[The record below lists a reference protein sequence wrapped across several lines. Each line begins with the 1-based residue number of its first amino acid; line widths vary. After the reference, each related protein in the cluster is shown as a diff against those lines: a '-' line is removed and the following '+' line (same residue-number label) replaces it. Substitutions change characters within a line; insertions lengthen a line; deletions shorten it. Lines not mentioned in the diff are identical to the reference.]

1 MYYLNQE
8 VLRSRYHQFT
18 QFNILDQLEPIY
30 QSLKFSLES
39 RDRNTFFQEKVQQQP
54 DCFQVNPI
62 YGFSQQAN
70 EIYSSY
76 GQPTQ
81 ICFYM
86 HRQKRYLM
94 IGTQQSVIICI
105 EVVNGRVESIQAILN
120 AGERQSRYGSVL
132 AIQCWEKYMLVG
144 FERGDIQLYEVGRK
158 WERLHHE
165 SKLHSGKV
173 MQVLFI
179 PSSTIEALS
188 LDENGV
194 IYKHAFTVMTVMDKY
209 IVSHSK
215 DKIYKNGKIYH
226 IKRSTQQPKQKQ
238 SSWWDNAKSIFKKEE
253 EVNEYI
259 DPSVKH
265 SSDTDGQLTKFALDI
280 KLMPEIMTQ
289 QLNQNIQQV
298 VIVAVLYSNRVEIL
312 KFYKGSL
319 KCEIV
324 YTLKRNTFSIDLPQQ
339 DNTESGEL
347 SWGEGYFEKSY
358 QNAKLLCIRWGDI
371 FHLVKCMNI
380 EDELEIVEGAVY
392 KMQKEKGNI
401 IKSSFLTNNII
412 YAFSDS
418 NWVALIH
425 TTQFQFAKQDDG
437 IVILESKTRMLSKE
451 EIEPQVAEISV
462 SYEGPNIPCQVQI
475 YENGIVSLRKNNIL
489 IERLQTW
496 SEYLEDLIEKNQWE
510 KAMHQGMLIYQGQI
524 KILSEIASSLSA
536 RQEQMSQMFQK
547 IAFTHIMFALKPLD
561 IPLSQLEKENKIKK
575 TIEFLLRVDNMTYA
589 LVVLK
594 DFFKDIQQMKL
605 YFTCL
610 DPFIKNKQIAVI
622 PESFFVDYV
631 NFYQNDKE
639 MIQQLI
645 LQLDLHQQEPTLLIK
660 VCMDYH
666 LYKAMIYLCTKQG
679 DFITG
684 LMKLMDLWENKYQS
698 EQKEQCHIEKEK
710 LRKFRIKLGYNILA
724 YVRMCVKGINILG
737 ERVPHN
743 IYFDML
749 RGLVSFI
756 FNTEN
761 LKLFILIDIRL
772 SLQLLL
778 QFMQHHIYTNIKLV
792 TLPEIKFQII
802 NHVPEILKL
811 MLSSIENTREDIK
824 IQEHYQLI
832 YNEKT
837 QQYHQINLTEQLNY
851 FLLFYSELL
860 IQFPLQFTK
869 QFKEKLFLDL
879 LSPSYFETLKQY
891 NYNNQETDPIYLESY
906 EVNKNAYLIHMYDT
920 SQINDISLVFN
931 GSIPYPEFHAFLI
944 YKQNDYITCIS
955 NYFQM
960 QNSMMKRN
968 VFEVIERLLM
978 YSNSQLLMQ
987 LQEFII
993 ENCNTL
999 MNISQQYTNRIFK
1012 EYFHD
1017 LKLQMQIIQKLEKT
1031 PENQLH
1037 YLKQYIKNE
1046 KASDS
1051 IRLLYLELL
1060 CQRSPKEVLKNVQ
1073 NGDFPLDDAMAI
1085 CEKYKVYNAAAYLLQ
1100 KNGAIQKA
1108 LDMLT
1113 LLFINRLKDCHKSFA
1128 RSKTI
1133 SEIDQEEI
1141 FEKLNY
1147 IIDLCSKIED
1157 DGYWF
1162 QFLDSFFK
1170 QHKLEQ
1176 LTDLKV
1182 PESLRKLHGD
1192 IVSEVFLAMSKCIEL
1207 DRLLNKMNQHYGS
1220 IPLRVF
1226 LKTNKSIQEKFAFEL
1241 PSYNIAMQQ
1250 TDITYKTLNQ
1260 KLFQQMNQGVC
1271 VDRFCGECNDRIT
1284 KCTKAVAFQCGHSY
1298 HQECYIELHGNNQKS
1313 FNSLKLKNQKVFQE
1327 CFICLDN
1334 NEKYISHLIV
1344 QASLKRLKFDFDKYL
1359 HKQANVVPE
1368 SKQVI
1373 VQYDKIEQ
1381 REKAIKKL
1389 KQDDFNKLY
1398 IRESSLNWKNW

>member
-1 MYYLNQE
+1 MYYLNYE
-8 VLRSRYHQFT
+8 VLRSRYQQFT
-18 QFNILDQLEPIY
+18 HFNILDQLDPIY
-30 QSLKFSLES
+30 QSLKLSLES
-39 RDRNTFFQEKVQQQP
+39 NDRNTFFQEKVQQQP

-62 YGFSQQAN
+62 YGFTQQAN
-70 EIYSSY
+70 ELYSSY

-81 ICFYM
+81 LCFYM

-94 IGTQQSVIICI
+94 IGTQHSVIICI
-105 EVVNGRVESIQAILN
+105 EVVNGRIESIQAILN
-120 AGERQSRYGSVL
+120 AGERQSRYGPVL
-132 AIQCWEKYMLVG
+132 SIQCWEKYMLVG
-144 FERGDIQLYEVGRK
+144 FERGDVQLYEVGRK

-165 SKLHSGKV
+165 SQLHSGKV
-173 MQVLFI
+173 VSVLFI
-179 PSSTIEALS
+179 PSPMIEALS
-188 LDENGV
+188 LDEHGI
-194 IYKHAFTVMTVMDKY
+194 IYKHSFTVMTVMDKY

-226 IKRSTQQPKQKQ
+226 IKRNPQQSKQKQ
-238 SSWWDNAKSIFKKEE
+238 SSWWNNAKSIFKKDEE
-253 EVNEYI
+253 PNQHI
-259 DPSVKH
+259 DPSIKH
-265 SSDTDGQLTKFALDI
+265 SSDTDGQQTKFALDI
-280 KLMPEIMTQ
+280 KLMPETMAQ
-289 QLNQNIQQV
+289 QLNQNVQSL
-298 VIVAVLYSNRVEIL
+298 VIAALLYFNRVEII

-324 YTLKRNTFSIDLPQQ
+324 YTLKRYTFSLDTPQNENN
-339 DNTESGEL
+339 DNGEL
-347 SWGEGYFEKSY
+347 SWGDGYFQKSY

-380 EDELEIVEGAVY
+380 EEELEIVEGAVY
-392 KMQKEKGNI
+392 KMEKTQGNI

-412 YAFSDS
+412 YIFSDS

-425 TTQFQFAKQDDG
+425 TTQFQFPKQDHE
-437 IVILESKTRMLSKE
+437 ILNFEPKTRMLSKE
-451 EIEPQVAEISV
+451 EVEPQTAEISI
-462 SYEGPNIPCQVQI
+462 SYEGPSKPCQVQI

-489 IERLQTW
+489 LERLQTW
-496 SEYLEDLIEKNQWE
+496 NEYLDDLIEKNQWE

-561 IPLSQLEKENKIKK
+561 VPLSQQEKENKIKK

-631 NFYQNDKE
+631 SFYQNEKE
-639 MIQQLI
+639 MIQQLV

-684 LMKLMDLWENKYQS
+684 LMKLMDLWENKCQL
-698 EQKEQCHIEKEK
+698 EQKEHNNIEKEK
-710 LRKFRIKLGYNILA
+710 LRQFRIKLGYNILA

-743 IYFDML
+743 VYFDML

-756 FNTEN
+756 FNAEN
-761 LKLFILIDIRL
+761 LKQFILIDIRL
-772 SLQLLL
+772 SLQLLI
-778 QFMQHHIYTNIKLV
+778 QFMQHHIYTNIKSA
-792 TLPEIKFQII
+792 TLPVAKFEII
-802 NHVPEILKL
+802 NHVPDILKL
-811 MLSSIENTREDIK
+811 MLSSIQNTREEIK
-824 IQEHYQLI
+824 NQENYQI
-832 YNEKT
+832 IFDEKT
-837 QQYHQINLTEQLNY
+837 KRYHQISLSEQLNY
-851 FLLFYSELL
+851 FLLFYSQMLM
-860 IQFPLQFTK
+860 QFPNQLTK
-869 QFKEKLFLDL
+869 EFKVKLFKDL

-891 NYNNQETDPIYLESY
+891 NFNDQESDPIYLESY
-906 EVNKNAYLIHMYDT
+906 EVNKNAYLIHIFDT
-920 SQINDISLVFN
+920 SHLNDV
-931 GSIPYPEFHAFLI
+931 SIFLNESIQYPEFYAFLVF
-944 YKQNDYITCIS
+944 KQQDYITCIS

-960 QNSMMKRN
+960 QNSVMKRN
-968 VFEVIERLLM
+968 VFEVIERLLIHCDEKFLQ
-978 YSNSQLLMQ
+978 N

-993 ENCNTL
+993 ENCDKL
-999 MNISQQYTNRIFK
+999 MTISQQNTSRIFK

-1017 LKLQMQIIQKLEKT
+1017 TKLQMQIIQKLEKT
-1031 PENQLH
+1031 PQNQLH
-1037 YLKQYIKNE
+1037 YLKQYIKTE

-1060 CQRSPKEVLKNVQ
+1060 CQRAPKEVLKDVQ
-1073 NGDFPLDDAMAI
+1073 NGDFPLDDALAI
-1085 CEKYKVYNAAAYLLQ
+1085 CEKYKVYNAAAFLLQ

-1113 LLFINRLKDCHKSFA
+1113 LLFVSRLKECHKSFA

-1133 SEIDQEEI
+1133 SEVDAEEI

-1157 DGYWF
+1157 DEYWF

-1207 DRLLNKMNQHYGS
+1207 EKLLSKMNHHYGS

-1226 LKTNKSIQEKFAFEL
+1226 FRTNKSIQEKFAFEL

-1250 TDITYKTLNQ
+1250 TDVTYKSLNQ
-1260 KLFQQMNQGVC
+1260 KLFKQMNQGVC

-1298 HQECYIELHGNNQKS
+1298 HQECYIELHGSNQKS

-1327 CFICLDN
+1327 CFICLEN
-1334 NEKYISHLIV
+1334 NEKYIAHLII
-1344 QASLKRLKFDFDKYL
+1344 QASLKKLKFDFDKYI
-1359 HKQANVVPE
+1359 HRQANVVPE
-1368 SKQVI
+1368 SKQIV
-1373 VQYDKIEQ
+1373 VQYDKTER

-1389 KQDDFNKLY
+1389 KQDDFNKMY
-1398 IRESSLNWKNW
+1398 IRENSLDWQNW

>member
-1 MYYLNQE
+1 MYYLNYE
-8 VLRSRYHQFT
+8 VLRSRYQQFT
-18 QFNILDQLEPIY
+18 QFNILEQLESIY
-30 QSLKFSLES
+30 QSLKLSLES
-39 RDRNTFFQEKVQQQP
+39 RDRNTFFQDKVQQQP

-62 YGFSQQAN
+62 YGFAQQAN
-70 EIYSSY
+70 ELYGSY

-81 ICFYM
+81 LCFYM
-86 HRQKRYLM
+86 HRQKRFLM
-94 IGTQQSVIICI
+94 IGTQHSVIICI

-120 AGERQSRYGSVL
+120 AGERQTRYGSVL

-173 MQVLFI
+173 VQVLFI

-188 LDENGV
+188 LDEHGV

-209 IVSHSK
+209 IVTHSK

-226 IKRSTQQPKQKQ
+226 IKRNPQQPKQKQ
-238 SSWWDNAKSIFKKEE
+238 SSWWNNAKNIFKKDE
-253 EVNEYI
+253 EVSELT
-259 DPSVKH
+259 DPSVRH

-280 KLMPEIMTQ
+280 KLMPEAMTQ

-298 VIVAVLYSNRVEIL
+298 VIAAVLYSNRVEIL

-324 YTLKRNTFSIDLPQQ
+324 YTLKRNTFSIDTPQQ

-347 SWGEGYFEKSY
+347 SWGEGYFQKSY
-358 QNAKLLCIRWGDI
+358 QNAKLLCIRWGDL

-392 KMQKEKGNI
+392 KMEKEKGNI

-437 IVILESKTRMLSKE
+437 IVILEPKSRMLSKE
-451 EIEPQVAEISV
+451 DVEPQTAEISV
-462 SYEGPNIPCQVQI
+462 SYEGPSKPCQVQI

-496 SEYLEDLIEKNQWE
+496 NEYLEDLIEKNQWE

-561 IPLSQLEKENKIKK
+561 IPLSQQEKENKIKK
-575 TIEFLLRVDNMTYA
+575 TIEFLLRVDNMSYA

-684 LMKLMDLWENKYQS
+684 LMKLMNLWENKCQS
-698 EQKEQCHIEKEK
+698 EQREHCNIEKEK
-710 LRKFRIKLGYNILA
+710 LRQFRIKLGYNILA

-761 LKLFILIDIRL
+761 LKQFILIDIRL
-772 SLQLLL
+772 SLQLLM
-778 QFMQHHIYTNIKLV
+778 QFMQHHIYTNIKSA
-792 TLPEIKFQII
+792 TLPGIKFEII
-802 NHVPEILKL
+802 DHVPEILKL
-811 MLSSIENTREDIK
+811 MLSAIENTRQEIK
-824 IQEHYQLI
+824 TQEHYQMI
-832 YNEKT
+832 YNDKT
-837 QQYHQINLTEQLNY
+837 QQYQQINLAEQLNH
-851 FLLFYSELL
+851 FLLFYSQLL
-860 IQFPLQFTK
+860 MQFPTQLTQ
-869 QFKEKLFLDL
+869 QFKEKLFIDL
-879 LSPSYFETLKQY
+879 LSPSYFQTLKQY
-891 NYNNQETDPIYLESY
+891 NFNTQDLDPIYLESY
-906 EVNKNAYLIHMYDT
+906 EVNKNAYLIHIYDT
-920 SQINDISLVFN
+920 SQLNDIPLVFDE
-931 GSIPYPEFHAFLI
+931 STQYPEFRAFLI
-944 YKQNDYITCIS
+944 YKQKDYFACIQDYFLMS
-955 NYFQM
+955 N
-960 QNSMMKRN
+960 SIMKRN
-968 VFEVIERLLM
+968 VFEVVERLLIH
-978 YSNSQLLMQ
+978 SDEQFLMH

-993 ENCNTL
+993 DNCDAL
-999 MNISQQYTNRIFK
+999 MTISQQYTNRIFK

-1017 LKLQMQIIQKLEKT
+1017 VELQRKIIQKLEKT
-1031 PENQLH
+1031 PQNQLH

-1060 CQRSPKEVLKNVQ
+1060 CQRAPKEVLKDVQ
-1073 NGDFPLDDAMAI
+1073 NGDFPLDDALAI
-1085 CEKYKVYNAAAYLLQ
+1085 CEKHKVYNAAAYLLQ

-1113 LLFINRLKDCHKSFA
+1113 LLFINRLKDSHKSFA

-1133 SEIDQEEI
+1133 SEADSEDI

-1176 LTDLKV
+1176 LTDVKV
-1182 PESLRKLHGD
+1182 PEILRKLHGD

-1207 DRLLNKMNQHYGS
+1207 EKLLNKMHQHYGS

-1226 LKTNKSIQEKFAFEL
+1226 LKTNQSIQEKFAFEL
-1241 PSYNIAMQQ
+1241 PSYNIAMRQ
-1250 TDITYKTLNQ
+1250 TDVTYKALNK

-1284 KCTKAVAFQCGHSY
+1284 KCTKAVAFQCGHSF

-1327 CFICLDN
+1327 CFICLEN
-1334 NEKYISHLIV
+1334 NEKYIAHLVI
-1344 QASLKRLKFDFDKYL
+1344 QASLKKLKFDFDKYL
-1359 HKQANVVPE
+1359 HRQAHVVPE
-1368 SKQVI
+1368 SKQVV
-1373 VQYDKIEQ
+1373 VQYNKTER

-1398 IRESSLNWKNW
+1398 IRESSLNWKDW

>member
-18 QFNILDQLEPIY
+18 HFNILDQLEPIY

-39 RDRNTFFQEKVQQQP
+39 RDRNTFFQERVQQQP

-62 YGFSQQAN
+62 YGFTQQAN
-70 EIYSSY
+70 ELYGSY

-81 ICFYM
+81 LCFYM

-94 IGTQQSVIICI
+94 IGTQHSVIICI

-120 AGERQSRYGSVL
+120 AGERQTRYGSVL

-165 SKLHSGKV
+165 SRLHSGKV

-188 LDENGV
+188 LDEHGV

-209 IVSHSK
+209 IVTHSK

-226 IKRSTQQPKQKQ
+226 IKRNPQQPKQKQ
-238 SSWWDNAKSIFKKEE
+238 SSWWDSIFKKEE
-253 EVNEYI
+253 EVTDYT
-259 DPSVKH
+259 DPSAKH
-265 SSDTDGQLTKFALDI
+265 SSDTDGQQTKFALDI
-280 KLMPEIMTQ
+280 KLMPEAMTQ

-298 VIVAVLYSNRVEIL
+298 VIAAVLYSNRVEIL

-324 YTLKRNTFSIDLPQQ
+324 YTLKRNTFSIDLPQN
-339 DNTESGEL
+339 DNNESGEL

-392 KMQKEKGNI
+392 KLEKEKGNI

-412 YAFSDS
+412 YTFSDS

-451 EIEPQVAEISV
+451 DVEPQIAEICV
-462 SYEGPNIPCQVQI
+462 SYEGPSIPCQVQI

-496 SEYLEDLIEKNQWE
+496 NEYLEDLIEKNQWE

-524 KILSEIASSLSA
+524 KILSEIASSLQA

-561 IPLSQLEKENKIKK
+561 IPLSQQEKENKIKK
-575 TIEFLLRVDNMTYA
+575 TIEFLLRVDNMIYA

-684 LMKLMDLWENKYQS
+684 LMKLMDLWESKCQL
-698 EQKEQCHIEKEK
+698 EQKESCNIEKEK
-710 LRKFRIKLGYNILA
+710 LRKFRIKLGYSILA

-761 LKLFILIDIRL
+761 LKQFILIDVRL
-772 SLQLLL
+772 SLQLLM
-778 QFMQHHIYTNIKLV
+778 QFMQHHIYTNIKSA
-792 TLPEIKFQII
+792 TLPGIKFEVID
-802 NHVPEILKL
+802 HVPEILKL
-811 MLSSIENTREDIK
+811 MLSSIENTREDLK
-824 IQEHYQLI
+824 TQEHYQI
-832 YNEKT
+832 VYNDKT
-837 QQYHQINLTEQLNY
+837 EQYHQISLAEQLNH

-860 IQFPLQFTK
+860 MQFPLQFTK

-891 NYNNQETDPIYLESY
+891 NFNSQDTDPIYLESY
-906 EVNKNAYLIHMYDT
+906 EVNKNAYLIHLYDT
-920 SQINDISLVFN
+920 SQLNDISLVFD
-931 GSIPYPEFHAFLI
+931 GSIPFPEFRTFLI

-968 VFEVIERLLM
+968 VFEVIERLLI
-978 YSNSQLLMQ
+978 YSNAQLLMQ

-993 ENCNTL
+993 ENCDTL

-1031 PENQLH
+1031 PQNQLH

-1051 IRLLYLELL
+1051 IRLLYLDLL
-1060 CQRSPKEVLKNVQ
+1060 CQRAPKEVLKDVQ
-1073 NGDFPLDDAMAI
+1073 NGDFPLDDALAI

-1128 RSKTI
+1128 RSKTV
-1133 SEIDQEEI
+1133 SEADQEEI

-1182 PESLRKLHGD
+1182 PEALRKLHGD
-1192 IVSEVFLAMSKCIEL
+1192 IVSEVFLAMSKCLEL
-1207 DRLLNKMNQHYGS
+1207 DRLLDKMNHYYGS

-1226 LKTNKSIQEKFAFEL
+1226 YKTNKSIQEKFAFEL

-1250 TDITYKTLNQ
+1250 TDITYKGLSK

-1271 VDRFCGECNDRIT
+1271 VDRYCGECNDRIT

-1298 HQECYIELHGNNQKS
+1298 HQECYIELHGNSQKS

-1327 CFICLDN
+1327 CFICLGN

-1344 QASLKRLKFDFDKYL
+1344 QASLKKLKFDFDKYI
-1359 HKQANVVPE
+1359 HRQANVVAE
-1368 SKQVI
+1368 SKQVV

-1398 IRESSLNWKNW
+1398 IRESALNWTEW